1 MSLRGSILEGCI
13 LLRMNYFL
21 THKTP
26 SLHSLPPYSLSCED
40 KKGNTVATRL
50 FKYKNRIGYS
60 KYEAQKL

>member
-1 MSLRGSILEGCI
+1 
-13 LLRMNYFL
+13 MNYFL